1 VEEGIKVVEAV
12 GDSERTGHPFER
24 GVIVAERVD
33 GGGSVEDVEVVVG
46 EQRVVA
52 ELGLEEMEEVGGGD
66 RRCEMVVEEV
76 EEETVVGGRVVEE
89 SESGCG

>member
-12 GDSERTGHPFER
+12 GDDERASHPFER
-24 GVIVAERVD
+24 EEIVAERVD

-46 EQRVVA
+46 EQRVVVD
-52 ELGLEEMEEVGGGD
+52 LGLEEMEEVGGGD
-66 RRCEMVVEEV
+66 RWCEMVVEEV
-76 EEETVVGGRVVEE
+76 EEVTVVGGRVVEE